1 MQSYQEQ
8 EVSLH
13 RLLQLNTAVPDYI
26 QVKPK
31 GFKAIL
37 QSTVEFLEAYDIQ
50 ADLLVKLPV
59 GETWHEDIQRYGQG
73 LASPHR
79 VFRFL
84 RPHADRSL
92 PPTST
97 AEIGVSL
104 YDDSAWRGDYFVVI
118 QSEEFAA
125 MVVAHRL
132 QPLAASLLG
141 DRPKLTPAG
150 QRPPDDDD
158 DDHDDNDAVPPPLDA
173 AIATRSAYLS
183 VCASTNPALVAAV
196 VGAIRYPI
204 DQGIAAGDLA
214 PDLADLTGQWPQ
226 PSPDQAASPFYL
238 ALVDRWFNWQLQ
250 RQEHLRQLAS
260 TYRRQALGLS
270 SLSSQNEVLLNTLRL
285 KDDFLNTVGQELR
298 TPLTT
303 IKTALTLLDSPHL
316 KPPQR
321 QRYMEMISHECDRQ
335 TSLISG
341 VLNLLQVE
349 TSVNQT
355 LPVPLNL
362 SETVPPVVSTY
373 QPLAEEKG
381 IMLAYT
387 IPNQV
392 PAVSCPDSWLRQIM
406 IHLLNNS
413 LKYTPSGGQV
423 WVTARTVAN
432 CAEIEV
438 RDTGVGIAASDL
450 PRIFDHFYRGRNLP
464 AEATEGSGLG
474 LSIVQQLVLYCDGT
488 VVARSQPEAG
498 TAVVVRLPIHPDQP

>member
-158 DDHDDNDAVPPPLDA
+158 DDHDANDAVPPP
-173 AIATRSAYLS
+173 
-183 VCASTNPALVAAV
+183 
-196 VGAIRYPI
+196 
-204 DQGIAAGDLA
+204 
-214 PDLADLTGQWPQ
+214 
-226 PSPDQAASPFYL
+226 
-238 ALVDRWFNWQLQ
+238 
-250 RQEHLRQLAS
+250 
-260 TYRRQALGLS
+260 
-270 SLSSQNEVLLNTLRL
+270 
-285 KDDFLNTVGQELR
+285 
-298 TPLTT
+298 
-303 IKTALTLLDSPHL
+303 
-316 KPPQR
+316 
-321 QRYMEMISHECDRQ
+321 
-335 TSLISG
+335 
-341 VLNLLQVE
+341 
-349 TSVNQT
+349 
-355 LPVPLNL
+355 
-362 SETVPPVVSTY
+362 
-373 QPLAEEKG
+373 
-381 IMLAYT
+381 
-387 IPNQV
+387 
-392 PAVSCPDSWLRQIM
+392 
-406 IHLLNNS
+406 
-413 LKYTPSGGQV
+413 
-423 WVTARTVAN
+423 
-432 CAEIEV
+432 
-438 RDTGVGIAASDL
+438 
-450 PRIFDHFYRGRNLP
+450 
-464 AEATEGSGLG
+464 
-474 LSIVQQLVLYCDGT
+474 
-488 VVARSQPEAG
+488 
-498 TAVVVRLPIHPDQP
+498 